1 MITRSKLVDQLR
13 GYQIRSQNKCP
24 ALILFSPKPHITS
37 WTDVGVATFWAI
49 AFIMLMLLSYLS
61 LYFRHYWLSITAIW
75 LGILLPIRLRS
86 CRQALVKKRERK
98 FLLPLSM

>member
-37 WTDVGVATFWAI
+37 WTDALLAIHYGYMAWYFASHTFEK
-49 AFIMLMLLSYLS
+49 LSTGTGEE
-61 LYFRHYWLSITAIW
+61 RGEEISITFVN
-75 LGILLPIRLRS
+75 
-86 CRQALVKKRERK
+86 VKP
-98 FLLPLSM
+98 FLEL

>member
-13 GYQIRSQNKCP
+13 GYQIRSQNK
-24 ALILFSPKPHITS
+24 
-37 WTDVGVATFWAI
+37 TDVGVATFWAI
-49 AFIMLMLLSYLS
+49 ALIMLMLLSFLS
-61 LYFRHYWLSITAIW
+61 LYFRHYWLSIMAIW

-86 CRQALVKKRERK
+86 CRQALVKKSKRK

>member
-37 WTDVGVATFWAI
+37 W
-49 AFIMLMLLSYLS
+49 
-61 LYFRHYWLSITAIW
+61 HYWLSIMAIW

-86 CRQALVKKRERK
+86 CRQKLVKKRERK